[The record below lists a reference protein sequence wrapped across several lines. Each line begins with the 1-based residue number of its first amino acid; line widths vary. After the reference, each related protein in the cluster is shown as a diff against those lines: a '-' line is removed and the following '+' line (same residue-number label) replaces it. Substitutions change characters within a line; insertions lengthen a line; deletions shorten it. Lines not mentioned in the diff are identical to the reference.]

1 MVFKNTDG
9 KYYLGGVVSFGAGC
23 ARPGK
28 YGVYARVTALRSW
41 LDIYL
46 PKVGMFI
53 LFKPLLSNL
62 SNFDQFTL
70 DV

>member
-41 LDIYL
+41 LDTHL
-46 PKVGMFI
+46 PIGTGMSDLI
-53 LFKPLLSNL
+53 LC
-62 SNFDQFTL
+62 FT
-70 DV
+70 V